1 MPGLGRLLLLPG
13 RDNAGQGRGGLRQR
27 ANKLARRRLHDA
39 QQHCPGL
46 VQGRQAGQSLQIGGG
61 QNRSADGYQL
71 GHQFVVILGE
81 SLDHAGRSTGVLLRE
96 RQHQRALETFLQSL
110 IRAGLKFLLFVLVV
124 TQLGVKSSSLVAM
137 VGAAG
142 LAVGLALQGSLANFA
157 GGVLILLFKPF
168 KVGDFISA
176 QGVDGTVKEISIF
189 TTKINT
195 FGNQVAIVPNGQ
207 LSNNNIINY
216 SKNMGQSG
224 LVVHTT
230 VTIGYDVPWQTVND
244 LLIGAAKK
252 TEGISSHPEPFV
264 LQTSLDDNY
273 VSYELNG
280 WTRKPEELP
289 KTYSELHANILDE
302 FHGHNVEITSPAF
315 RAVRDGN
322 TSTIAP
328 VIPRETEEEGSDEGG
343 NDGESGSQPASPA

>member
-1 MPGLGRLLLLPG
+1 MEDLDGYKQMLQEGLDWIWNFVPSLVTALITLVV
-13 RDNAGQGRGGLRQR
+13 GLWIIRMI
-27 ANKLARRRLHDA
+27 NKLVKRFFDKHDY
-39 QQHCPGL
+39 
-46 VQGRQAGQSLQIGGG
+46 
-61 QNRSADGYQL
+61 D
-71 GHQFVVILGE
+71 E
-81 SLDHAGRSTGVLLRE
+81 
-96 RQHQRALETFLQSL
+96 ALETFLQSL

-216 SKNMGQSG
+216 NAEATRRDKIDVG
-224 LVVHTT
+224 
-230 VTIGYDVPWQTVND
+230 IGYGSNIKKAKEILLEICAEDARILKDPAPEVYVGALADSSVN
-244 LLIGAAKK
+244 LTLRFWAENANFWAAHFHVMETLKLRFDQ
-252 TEGISSHPEPFV
+252 EGIEIPFP
-264 LQTSLDDNY
+264 Q
-273 VSYELNG
+273 
-280 WTRKPEELP
+280 
-289 KTYSELHANILDE
+289 
-302 FHGHNVEITSPAF
+302 
-315 RAVRDGN
+315 RD
-322 TSTIAP
+322 IHMKKEA
-328 VIPRETEEEGSDEGG
+328 
-343 NDGESGSQPASPA
+343 